1 MQVDLYRQRE
11 REKKRKIRL
20 GGFWF
25 GNRKLLFGEKIALA
39 DVGGRWAML
48 AHGASFFLSLSLS
61 QLEYFF
67 VSFFLVVT
75 KLYLVKTL
83 ARIVKIDNFHY
94 GCDRV
99 M

>member
-25 GNRKLLFGEKIALA
+25 GNRILLFGEKIALA

-61 QLEYFF
+61 LSLSHS
-67 VSFFLVVT
+67 VGILLHLFLLGGYQT
-75 KLYLVKTL
+75 ISRK
-83 ARIVKIDNFHY
+83 NFSTY
-94 GCDRV
+94 RENR
-99 M
+99 

>member
-61 QLEYFF
+61 VGILLHL
-67 VSFFLVVT
+67 FLLGGYQT
-75 KLYLVKTL
+75 ISRK
-83 ARIVKIDNFHY
+83 NFSTY
-94 GCDRV
+94 RENR
-99 M
+99 